1 MRAGQSGFSFTSV
14 AVAVYLPTLLYG
26 IGEGALVPLIPAAAS
41 GLGATLALAGMI
53 AAMLKIG
60 ELVGDLPSGVLVAR
74 VGERTAMLIAIGVSV
89 VAAALMLFSPVPLL
103 LGIGVFVLGL
113 ATAVFALARH
123 SFMTTYVPVQYRARS
138 LSLLGG
144 FFRGG
149 RFLGPLLSA
158 PVIHL
163 SGGMTGVYVTMMIFC
178 AAAALVLIILPD
190 PETVAAGRRS
200 GTRASST
207 SHGNV
212 GVLRT
217 VADSRRVLG
226 TVGVGASIL
235 SALRAARMVII
246 PLWAVSIGV
255 DDATTSLVV
264 GIAGGVDFALFYIS
278 GHVMDRFGRLW
289 GAVPPML
296 GLGLGLFVLSITHAR
311 PDAFV
316 WMCVAAGILAFSNGM
331 SSGILMTLGADLAD
345 PGHPAPFLGAWRF
358 VTDTGAA
365 SSPLIISMIT
375 ALVSL
380 PVASAAL
387 GGLGAV
393 GAAMMLRYLPR
404 YVSRPGRTRFGQSP
418 SPRS

>member
-1 MRAGQSGFSFTSV
+1 MHAAQTGFPFRSV
-14 AVAVYLPTLLYG
+14 VVAVYLPTLLYG

-41 GLGATLALAGMI
+41 GLGATLALAGTI

-60 ELVGDLPSGVLVAR
+60 ELVGDIPSGILVAR
-74 VGERTAMLIAIGVSV
+74 VGERAAMLIAIAVSI
-89 VAAALMLFSPVPLL
+89 AAAAVMLFSPAPVL
-103 LGIGVFVLGL
+103 LGLGVFILGL

-123 SFMTTYVPVQYRARS
+123 SFMTTYVPIQYRARS

-178 AAAALVLIILPD
+178 TAAALVLIILPD
-190 PETVAAGRRS
+190 PETVAAGRRPAA
-200 GTRASST
+200 REPST
-207 SHGNV
+207 SHDDA

-217 VADSRRVLG
+217 VAASRRVLG

-255 DDATTSLVV
+255 DDATTSLVI
-264 GIAGGVDFALFYIS
+264 GLAGAVDFALFYVS
-278 GHVMDRFGRLW
+278 GHIMDRFGRMW
-289 GAVPPML
+289 GAVPPMV
-296 GLGLGLFVLSITHAR
+296 GLGVGLIVLSVTHDR
-311 PDAFV
+311 MDSFV
-316 WMCVAAGILAFSNGM
+316 WMCIAAGILAVSNGM

-345 PGHPAPFLGAWRF
+345 PEHPAPFLGAWRF
-358 VTDTGAA
+358 VTDAGAA
-365 SSPLIISMIT
+365 SSPLLISGIT

-380 PVASAAL
+380 PVAAASL

-393 GAAMMLRYLPR
+393 GATLMLRYLPR
-404 YVSRPGRTRFGQSP
+404 FVRGPGRIRSAQPP